1 MSYKRIIAIKDKSIH
16 IIIIAV
22 ISLIINA
29 TILAPQVQGSLFL
42 KNKDENISD
51 KISSYIYSF
60 FEENF
65 DNQIKSE
72 IVIQKFIG
80 LLNILIILPIILL
93 KGLITGAIS
102 LISGLIRTVL
112 AIIKLTILSVAGIQ
126 GVLTIT
132 GLFVIFL
139 GLMTKLGFKIFS
151 LFSSPILS
159 AIVLRLIPAL
169 GSLMG
174 GLSLIVHS
182 IVGLAIMGAL
192 PVLLVI
198 LILNIV
204 KIFQNLIEDGNPTS

>member
-1 MSYKRIIAIKDKSIH
+1 MSYKENITIRNKSIH

-22 ISLIINA
+22 IGLIINA

-51 KISSYIYSF
+51 KISSSIYSF

-65 DNQIKSE
+65 DNQITSE

-151 LFSSPILS
+151 SISSPILS
-159 AIVLRLIPAL
+159 TIVLRLIPAL

-182 IVGLAIMGAL
+182 IVGIAIMGAL

-204 KIFQNLIEDGNPTS
+204 KIFHNLIEGGLPAS